1 MSITEVN
8 DKISEVISL
17 LDEIEHIDSCE
28 LEPVRTILEDAQEK
42 LDKLSNQYGDDVY
55 GDDYD
60 DDVYGDDY
68 DEDDISDDEF

>member
-17 LDEIEHIDSCE
+17 LDEIEHIDSNE
-28 LEPVRTILEDAQEK
+28 LELVRTTLEDAQEK
-42 LDKLSNQYGDDVY
+42 LDKLSNQYGDDE
-55 GDDYD
+55 
-60 DDVYGDDY
+60 YGDDY

>member
-8 DKISEVISL
+8 DKISEVIGL

-42 LDKLSNQYGDDVY
+42 LDKLSNQYGDDEY
-55 GDDYD
+55 GDDY
-60 DDVYGDDY
+60 DY
-68 DEDDISDDEF
+68 DEDDISDDDF